1 MAILAYF
8 LTFVTNNILMYFLV
22 KLDDIFFL
30 NSKFKEVANVTITE
44 ENSLDVVVQ
53 LENLTMEEEMN
64 SGDTK
69 VTIEILIK
77 VVENENLLPQNK
89 TKRQQLGQVSRM

>member
-1 MAILAYF
+1 
-8 LTFVTNNILMYFLV
+8 MYFLV

-30 NSKFKEVANVTITE
+30 NFKFKEVANVTITE

>member
-1 MAILAYF
+1 MKLNDIL
-8 LTFVTNNILMYFLV
+8 
-22 KLDDIFFL
+22 FL
-30 NSKFKEVANVTITE
+30 NLKFKEVANVTITE
-44 ENSLDVVVQ
+44 ENSLDVVEQ
-53 LENLTMEEEMN
+53 LENLTMEEKLN

-89 TKRQQLGQVSRM
+89 TKRQQLGQVSTMK

>member
-8 LTFVTNNILMYFLV
+8 LTFVTNILMYFSV

-30 NSKFKEVANVTITE
+30 NFKFKEVANVTITE
-44 ENSLDVVVQ
+44 ENSLDVVEQ

-77 VVENENLLPQNK
+77 VVENENFLPQNK

>member
-1 MAILAYF
+1 MKLNDIL
-8 LTFVTNNILMYFLV
+8 
-22 KLDDIFFL
+22 FL
-30 NSKFKEVANVTITE
+30 NLKFKEVANVTITE
-44 ENSLDVVVQ
+44 ENSLDVVEQ
-53 LENLTMEEEMN
+53 LENLTMEEKLN

-89 TKRQQLGQVSRM
+89 TKRQQLGQVSTM

>member
-1 MAILAYF
+1 MKLIDIL
-8 LTFVTNNILMYFLV
+8 
-22 KLDDIFFL
+22 FL
-30 NSKFKEVANVTITE
+30 NLKFKEVANVTITE
-44 ENSLDVVVQ
+44 ENSLDVVEE
-53 LENLTMEEEMN
+53 LENLTMEEKLN

-89 TKRQQLGQVSRM
+89 TKRQQLGQVSTM

>member
-1 MAILAYF
+1 MKLTDIL
-8 LTFVTNNILMYFLV
+8 
-22 KLDDIFFL
+22 FL
-30 NSKFKEVANVTITE
+30 NLKFKEVANVTITE
-44 ENSLDVVVQ
+44 ENSLDVVEQ
-53 LENLTMEEEMN
+53 LENLTMEEKLN

-89 TKRQQLGQVSRM
+89 TKRQQLGQVSTM

>member
-1 MAILAYF
+1 MKLNDILF
-8 LTFVTNNILMYFLV
+8 SNL
-22 KLDDIFFL
+22 
-30 NSKFKEVANVTITE
+30 KFKEVGNVTITE
-44 ENSLDVVVQ
+44 ENSLDVVEQ
-53 LENLTMEEEMN
+53 LENLTMEEKLN

-89 TKRQQLGQVSRM
+89 TKRQQLGQVSTM

>member
-1 MAILAYF
+1 MKLIDIL
-8 LTFVTNNILMYFLV
+8 
-22 KLDDIFFL
+22 FL
-30 NSKFKEVANVTITE
+30 NLKFKEVANVTITE
-44 ENSLDVVVQ
+44 ENSLDVVEQ
-53 LENLTMEEEMN
+53 LENLTMEEKLN

-89 TKRQQLGQVSRM
+89 TKRQQLGQVSTM

>member
-8 LTFVTNNILMYFLV
+8 LTFVTNILMYFLV

-30 NSKFKEVANVTITE
+30 NFKFKEIANVTITE
-44 ENSLDVVVQ
+44 ENSLDVVEQ
-53 LENLTMEEEMN
+53 LKNLTMEEEMN

-77 VVENENLLPQNK
+77 VAENENLLPQNK

>member
-1 MAILAYF
+1 MELNDILF
-8 LTFVTNNILMYFLV
+8 SNL
-22 KLDDIFFL
+22 
-30 NSKFKEVANVTITE
+30 KFKEVANVTITE
-44 ENSLDVVVQ
+44 ENSLDVVEQ
-53 LENLTMEEEMN
+53 LENLTMEEKLN

-89 TKRQQLGQVSRM
+89 TKRQQLGQVSTM

>member
-1 MAILAYF
+1 
-8 LTFVTNNILMYFLV
+8 
-22 KLDDIFFL
+22 
-30 NSKFKEVANVTITE
+30 
-44 ENSLDVVVQ
+44 
-53 LENLTMEEEMN
+53 MEEEMN

-77 VVENENLLPQNK
+77 VAENENLLPQNK

>member
-1 MAILAYF
+1 MKLNDILF
-8 LTFVTNNILMYFLV
+8 SNL
-22 KLDDIFFL
+22 
-30 NSKFKEVANVTITE
+30 KFKEVANVTITE
-44 ENSLDVVVQ
+44 ENSLDVVEQ
-53 LENLTMEEEMN
+53 LENLTMEEKLN

-89 TKRQQLGQVSRM
+89 TKRQQLGQVSTM

>member
-1 MAILAYF
+1 MKLNDILF
-8 LTFVTNNILMYFLV
+8 SNL
-22 KLDDIFFL
+22 
-30 NSKFKEVANVTITE
+30 KFKEVANVTITE
-44 ENSLDVVVQ
+44 ENSLDVVEQ
-53 LENLTMEEEMN
+53 LENLTMEEKLK

-89 TKRQQLGQVSRM
+89 TKRQQLGQVSTM

>member
-1 MAILAYF
+1 MAILAQYF
-8 LTFVTNNILMYFLV
+8 LAFVTNMLMYFLM
-22 KLDDIFFL
+22 KLNDILFL
-30 NSKFKEVANVTITE
+30 NFKFKEVANVTITE
-44 ENSLDVVVQ
+44 ENSLDVVEQ

-89 TKRQQLGQVSRM
+89 TKRQQLGQVSTM